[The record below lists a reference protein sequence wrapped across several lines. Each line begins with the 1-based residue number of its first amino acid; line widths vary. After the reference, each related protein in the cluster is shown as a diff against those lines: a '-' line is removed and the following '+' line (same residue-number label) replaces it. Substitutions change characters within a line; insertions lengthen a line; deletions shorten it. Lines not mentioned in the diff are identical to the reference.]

1 MEVIKDARV
10 LNNIIPNV
18 MAKLPD
24 FYAAIGDTLLMVVW
38 SGAISFVLGLA
49 LGVLITVTKPGGILE
64 NKVVY
69 QILDKL
75 VSLFRSIPFIILL
88 TWVMPVSRAIMGTA
102 IYVRGA
108 IVPLVFGAVPFF
120 TRQVES
126 ALAELDGGLIEAAL
140 SMGSTPLE
148 IIFRVY
154 LKESVA
160 AIARGTTITAI
171 SLLNLTAM
179 AGVVGA
185 GGLGDFAIRYGH
197 DRNMLDVTNVT
208 VLVLVIIVC
217 IMEFVG
223 GKVVKKNT
231 HYGVSDMSI
240 SNRKVVIVGAGHVG
254 SHVGYA
260 LISQSLADEIVYI
273 DSDHAKAVAQAFDL
287 TDATNYLPVRTKVTA
302 GDYSDAKDAQIMI
315 ISAGP
320 LPTGNQTRMDTL
332 GQTIAILKDVTKSI
346 KESGFDGI
354 IVNISNPAD
363 VITHYIQHT
372 LNWAPERIF
381 STSTTL
387 DSARLRR
394 AIAQEIGIDQKS
406 ITAYA
411 LGEHGESQMV
421 AWSAVTIAGKPL
433 SQWREEYPDTFGKLD
448 LDALADAGREGGWTI
463 LRGKQCT
470 EFGIGASA
478 AEVVRAIFYNE
489 NRVLSVSVLLDGKYG
504 QHDVYASVPAIVGRD
519 GIAEII
525 ELHLTPEE
533 QEKFNASCKTMSE
546 NYQLSLTL

>member
-1 MEVIKDARV
+1 
-10 LNNIIPNV
+10 
-18 MAKLPD
+18 
-24 FYAAIGDTLLMVVW
+24 
-38 SGAISFVLGLA
+38 
-49 LGVLITVTKPGGILE
+49 
-64 NKVVY
+64 
-69 QILDKL
+69 
-75 VSLFRSIPFIILL
+75 
-88 TWVMPVSRAIMGTA
+88 
-102 IYVRGA
+102 
-108 IVPLVFGAVPFF
+108 
-120 TRQVES
+120 
-126 ALAELDGGLIEAAL
+126 
-140 SMGSTPLE
+140 
-148 IIFRVY
+148 
-154 LKESVA
+154 
-160 AIARGTTITAI
+160 
-171 SLLNLTAM
+171 
-179 AGVVGA
+179 
-185 GGLGDFAIRYGH
+185 
-197 DRNMLDVTNVT
+197 
-208 VLVLVIIVC
+208 
-217 IMEFVG
+217 
-223 GKVVKKNT
+223 
-231 HYGVSDMSI
+231 MSI

-273 DSDHAKAVAQAFDL
+273 DSDRAKAVAQALDL

-302 GDYSDAKDAQIMI
+302 GDYSDAADAQIMI
-315 ISAGP
+315 IAAGP
-320 LPTGNQTRMDTL
+320 LPSGNQTRMDTL
-332 GQTIAILKDVTKSI
+332 GQTIEILKEVTASI
-346 KESGFDGI
+346 KKSGFDGI

-363 VITHYIQHT
+363 VITHYIQHM

-394 AIAQEIGIDQKS
+394 AIAQETGIDQKS

-433 SQWREEYPDTFGKLD
+433 SQWREEHPDTFGRLD

-463 LRGKQCT
+463 LRGKGCT

-489 NRVLSVSVLLDGKYG
+489 NRVLSVSVLLDGQYG

-519 GIAEII
+519 GIAHII

-533 QEKFNASCKTMSE
+533 QEKFDASCRTMSA

>member
-1 MEVIKDARV
+1 
-10 LNNIIPNV
+10 
-18 MAKLPD
+18 
-24 FYAAIGDTLLMVVW
+24 
-38 SGAISFVLGLA
+38 
-49 LGVLITVTKPGGILE
+49 
-64 NKVVY
+64 
-69 QILDKL
+69 
-75 VSLFRSIPFIILL
+75 
-88 TWVMPVSRAIMGTA
+88 
-102 IYVRGA
+102 
-108 IVPLVFGAVPFF
+108 
-120 TRQVES
+120 
-126 ALAELDGGLIEAAL
+126 
-140 SMGSTPLE
+140 
-148 IIFRVY
+148 
-154 LKESVA
+154 
-160 AIARGTTITAI
+160 
-171 SLLNLTAM
+171 
-179 AGVVGA
+179 
-185 GGLGDFAIRYGH
+185 
-197 DRNMLDVTNVT
+197 
-208 VLVLVIIVC
+208 
-217 IMEFVG
+217 
-223 GKVVKKNT
+223 
-231 HYGVSDMSI
+231 MSI

-273 DSDHAKAVAQAFDL
+273 DSDRAKAVAQALDL

-302 GDYSDAKDAQIMI
+302 GDYSDAADAQIMI
-315 ISAGP
+315 IAAGP
-320 LPTGNQTRMDTL
+320 LPSGNQTRMDTL
-332 GQTIAILKDVTKSI
+332 GQTIEILKEVTASI
-346 KESGFDGI
+346 KKSGFDGI

-363 VITHYIQHT
+363 VITHYIQHM

-394 AIAQEIGIDQKS
+394 AIAQETGIDQKS

-433 SQWREEYPDTFGKLD
+433 SQWRDEYPDTFGKLD

-463 LRGKQCT
+463 LRGKGCT

-489 NRVLSVSVLLDGKYG
+489 NRVLSVSVLLDGQYG

-519 GIAEII
+519 GIAHII

-533 QEKFNASCKTMSE
+533 QEKFDASCRTMSD

>member
-1 MEVIKDARV
+1 
-10 LNNIIPNV
+10 
-18 MAKLPD
+18 
-24 FYAAIGDTLLMVVW
+24 
-38 SGAISFVLGLA
+38 
-49 LGVLITVTKPGGILE
+49 
-64 NKVVY
+64 
-69 QILDKL
+69 
-75 VSLFRSIPFIILL
+75 
-88 TWVMPVSRAIMGTA
+88 
-102 IYVRGA
+102 
-108 IVPLVFGAVPFF
+108 
-120 TRQVES
+120 
-126 ALAELDGGLIEAAL
+126 
-140 SMGSTPLE
+140 
-148 IIFRVY
+148 
-154 LKESVA
+154 
-160 AIARGTTITAI
+160 
-171 SLLNLTAM
+171 
-179 AGVVGA
+179 
-185 GGLGDFAIRYGH
+185 
-197 DRNMLDVTNVT
+197 
-208 VLVLVIIVC
+208 
-217 IMEFVG
+217 
-223 GKVVKKNT
+223 
-231 HYGVSDMSI
+231 MSI

-273 DSDHAKAVAQAFDL
+273 DSDRAKAVAQALDL

-302 GDYSDAKDAQIMI
+302 GDYSDAADAQIMI
-315 ISAGP
+315 IAAGP
-320 LPTGNQTRMDTL
+320 LPSGNQTRMDTL
-332 GQTIAILKDVTKSI
+332 GQTIEILKEVTASI
-346 KESGFDGI
+346 KKSGFDGI

-394 AIAQEIGIDQKS
+394 AIAQETGIDQKS

-433 SQWREEYPDTFGKLD
+433 SQWRDEYPDTFGRLD

-463 LRGKQCT
+463 LRGKGCT

-489 NRVLSVSVLLDGKYG
+489 NRVLSVSVLLDGQYG

-519 GIAEII
+519 GIVHII

-533 QEKFNASCKTMSE
+533 QEKFDASCRTMSA

>member
-1 MEVIKDARV
+1 
-10 LNNIIPNV
+10 
-18 MAKLPD
+18 
-24 FYAAIGDTLLMVVW
+24 
-38 SGAISFVLGLA
+38 
-49 LGVLITVTKPGGILE
+49 
-64 NKVVY
+64 
-69 QILDKL
+69 
-75 VSLFRSIPFIILL
+75 
-88 TWVMPVSRAIMGTA
+88 
-102 IYVRGA
+102 
-108 IVPLVFGAVPFF
+108 
-120 TRQVES
+120 
-126 ALAELDGGLIEAAL
+126 
-140 SMGSTPLE
+140 
-148 IIFRVY
+148 
-154 LKESVA
+154 
-160 AIARGTTITAI
+160 
-171 SLLNLTAM
+171 
-179 AGVVGA
+179 
-185 GGLGDFAIRYGH
+185 
-197 DRNMLDVTNVT
+197 
-208 VLVLVIIVC
+208 
-217 IMEFVG
+217 
-223 GKVVKKNT
+223 
-231 HYGVSDMSI
+231 MSI

-273 DSDHAKAVAQAFDL
+273 DSNRAKAVAQALDL

-302 GDYSDAKDAQIMI
+302 GDYSDAADAQIMI
-315 ISAGP
+315 IAAGP
-320 LPTGNQTRMDTL
+320 LPSGNQTRMDTL
-332 GQTIAILKDVTKSI
+332 GQTIEILKEVTASI
-346 KESGFDGI
+346 KKSGFDGI

-363 VITHYIQHT
+363 VITHYIQHM

-394 AIAQEIGIDQKS
+394 AIAQETGIDQKS

-433 SQWREEYPDTFGKLD
+433 SQWREEYPNTFGKLD

-463 LRGKQCT
+463 LRGKGCT

-489 NRVLSVSVLLDGKYG
+489 NRVLSVSVLLDGQYG

-519 GIAEII
+519 GIAHII

-533 QEKFNASCKTMSE
+533 QEKFDASCRTMSA

>member
-1 MEVIKDARV
+1 
-10 LNNIIPNV
+10 
-18 MAKLPD
+18 
-24 FYAAIGDTLLMVVW
+24 
-38 SGAISFVLGLA
+38 
-49 LGVLITVTKPGGILE
+49 
-64 NKVVY
+64 
-69 QILDKL
+69 
-75 VSLFRSIPFIILL
+75 
-88 TWVMPVSRAIMGTA
+88 
-102 IYVRGA
+102 
-108 IVPLVFGAVPFF
+108 
-120 TRQVES
+120 
-126 ALAELDGGLIEAAL
+126 
-140 SMGSTPLE
+140 
-148 IIFRVY
+148 
-154 LKESVA
+154 
-160 AIARGTTITAI
+160 
-171 SLLNLTAM
+171 
-179 AGVVGA
+179 
-185 GGLGDFAIRYGH
+185 
-197 DRNMLDVTNVT
+197 
-208 VLVLVIIVC
+208 
-217 IMEFVG
+217 
-223 GKVVKKNT
+223 
-231 HYGVSDMSI
+231 MSI

-273 DSDHAKAVAQAFDL
+273 DSDRAKAVAQALDL

-302 GDYSDAKDAQIMI
+302 GDYSDAADAQIMI
-315 ISAGP
+315 IAAGP
-320 LPTGNQTRMDTL
+320 LPSGNQTRMDTL
-332 GQTIAILKDVTKSI
+332 GQTIEILKEVTASI
-346 KESGFDGI
+346 KKSGFDGI

-363 VITHYIQHT
+363 VITHYIQHM

-394 AIAQEIGIDQKS
+394 AIAQETGIDQKS

-433 SQWREEYPDTFGKLD
+433 SQWRDEYPDTFGKLD

-463 LRGKQCT
+463 LRGKGCT

-489 NRVLSVSVLLDGKYG
+489 NRVRSVSVLLDGQYG

-519 GIAEII
+519 GIAHII

-533 QEKFNASCKTMSE
+533 QEKFDVSCRTMSA

>member
-1 MEVIKDARV
+1 
-10 LNNIIPNV
+10 
-18 MAKLPD
+18 
-24 FYAAIGDTLLMVVW
+24 
-38 SGAISFVLGLA
+38 
-49 LGVLITVTKPGGILE
+49 
-64 NKVVY
+64 
-69 QILDKL
+69 
-75 VSLFRSIPFIILL
+75 
-88 TWVMPVSRAIMGTA
+88 
-102 IYVRGA
+102 
-108 IVPLVFGAVPFF
+108 
-120 TRQVES
+120 
-126 ALAELDGGLIEAAL
+126 
-140 SMGSTPLE
+140 
-148 IIFRVY
+148 
-154 LKESVA
+154 
-160 AIARGTTITAI
+160 
-171 SLLNLTAM
+171 
-179 AGVVGA
+179 
-185 GGLGDFAIRYGH
+185 
-197 DRNMLDVTNVT
+197 
-208 VLVLVIIVC
+208 
-217 IMEFVG
+217 
-223 GKVVKKNT
+223 
-231 HYGVSDMSI
+231 MSI

-273 DSDHAKAVAQAFDL
+273 DSDRAKAVAQALDL

-302 GDYSDAKDAQIMI
+302 GDYSDAADAQIMI
-315 ISAGP
+315 IAAGP
-320 LPTGNQTRMDTL
+320 LPSGSQTRMDTL
-332 GQTIAILKDVTKSI
+332 GQTIEILKEVTASI
-346 KESGFDGI
+346 KKSGFDGI

-363 VITHYIQHT
+363 VITHYIQRT

-394 AIAQEIGIDQKS
+394 AIAQETGIDQKS

-421 AWSAVTIAGKPL
+421 AWSAVTIAGEPL

-463 LRGKQCT
+463 LRGKGCT

-489 NRVLSVSVLLDGKYG
+489 NRVLSVSVLLNGQYG

-519 GIAEII
+519 GIAHII

-533 QEKFNASCKTMSE
+533 QEKFDASCRTMSD